1 MQIPDRDAPPFSPQ
15 ILLKKMG
22 SNQDIF
28 RAVVVA
34 MQQDLDLRM
43 AKLVVAQAQRD
54 RVGAKA
60 ESHALKGAL
69 GEITATSAAYLAS
82 ILERAADAC
91 DWETFD
97 LAFSEFQLDAKLLKA
112 AIQEHLSE
120 SGESIRRVDQVMHM
134 PPSHS
139 DRLH

>member
-1 MQIPDRDAPPFSPQ
+1 MQIPDRGAPPFSPQ
-15 ILLKKMG
+15 LLLKKMG
-22 SNQDIF
+22 NNQDIF

-43 AKLVVAQAQRD
+43 AKLVVAQTQRD
-54 RVGAKA
+54 RTSAKA

-97 LAFSEFQLDAKLLKA
+97 LAFSEFQLDVNLLKV
-112 AIQEHLSE
+112 AIQMHLVE
-120 SGESIRRVDQVMHM
+120 SDLSARSVEQVAHSPIR
-134 PPSHS
+134 HS